1 MVMKLLEQ
9 LGFLKRQMF
18 HIHDRVSNFSALPQW
33 GCLVPMVWEFGE
45 QVIWKVRK
53 SMAKRFIS
61 KEAADVQGI
70 TVTVKSG
77 KCDPQRAGT
86 KTPSGKQNRHNPR
99 LNCGGSRHVAEAIS
113 RWSAWNSPR
122 DRNIV
127 NFCIALNIICF
138 LKDIFI
144 FVFHYSFFF
153 SVFIHT
159 KGPGGLSLP
168 AFFSSRTSLLL
179 PSVRAKPGLLLFK

>member
-9 LGFLKRQMF
+9 LGFFKWQMF
-18 HIHDRVSNFSALPQW
+18 QIHDRVSNFSALPQW
-33 GCLVPMVWEFGE
+33 GCLIPMVWEFGE

-61 KEAADVQGI
+61 KEAADVQGM

-122 DRNIV
+122 DRNICEFLHRLKH
-127 NFCIALNIICF
+127 NLLSERHIHFCFSL
-138 LKDIFI
+138 FI
-144 FVFHYSFFF
+144 FLF
-153 SVFIHT
+153 SIHSHER
-159 KGPGGLSLP
+159 PRGLEFACVLQ
-168 AFFSSRTSLLL
+168 
-179 PSVRAKPGLLLFK
+179 